1 MSLEELRVVAV
12 RVQISVV
19 VYMFKYPVRT
29 ALAVGL
35 SMAQIGEFAFVLLS
49 VASQLGLLPY
59 QVYMLLMGE
68 RRTFVPSHPAR
79 MHAHAPGMCPCML
92 FDRWKGSYSNDAVLL
107 PRTPWARLVQ
117 IFSMHD
123 DSTERCQVQA
133 CYKVRQWGPPVYI
146 SPRRTLRGASVCL
159 LCCACR
165 HHGAVAAGHALP
177 HAGQLAHTG

>member
-68 RRTFVPSHPAR
+68 CLPS
-79 MHAHAPGMCPCML
+79 
-92 FDRWKGSYSNDAVLL
+92 
-107 PRTPWARLVQ
+107 
-117 IFSMHD
+117 
-123 DSTERCQVQA
+123 
-133 CYKVRQWGPPVYI
+133 
-146 SPRRTLRGASVCL
+146 
-159 LCCACR
+159 
-165 HHGAVAAGHALP
+165 
-177 HAGQLAHTG
+177 